1 MANERIT
8 EDLVDDRLRELGY
21 YEDAEKIIVEKQQSG
36 IELVRKSCLLYT
48 SPSPRDS

>member
-21 YEDAEKIIVEKQQSG
+21 YEDAEKIVVEKQGS
-36 IELVRKSCLLYT
+36 VRKFVCEALI
-48 SPSPRDS
+48 